1 MKCRN
6 CGAEN
11 QEGAKFCSSC
21 GSKLEEEV
29 LETQEVKVEPG
40 QVKCRICGHINT
52 TEDTYCKLCGSQ
64 LSPQDKAQTYNTT
77 YNTSYNNT
85 QNQIYANTGNSTPGM
100 VVGIV
105 SAACS
110 ITCCLFLVGLIA
122 GIVGIF
128 MNIKPLSKNYPDKGK
143 AVAGLILSIVGLVIG
158 LYLLFSIIV
167 ALNDPE
173 TMEQIRQAIQEAQN
187 QAQSQQGFF
196 IF

>member
-64 LSPQDKAQTYNTT
+64 LSPQDKTVI
-77 YNTSYNNT
+77 NNT
-85 QNQIYANTGNSTPGM
+85 VNVNTPDQIYVVQANSTPGM

-128 MNIKPLSKNYPDKGK
+128 MNIKPLSKNYHDKGK

-158 LYLLFSIIV
+158 LYLLFNIII
-167 ALNDPE
+167 ALSDPE
-173 TMEQIRQAIQEAQN
+173 YLEQLRQIIEEAQN
-187 QAQSQQGFF
+187 QAQAQEGFF

>member
-11 QEGAKFCSSC
+11 QEGARFCSSC
-21 GSKLEEEV
+21 GAKLEEEV

-40 QVKCRICGHINT
+40 QIRCRICGHINT
-52 TEDTYCKLCGSQ
+52 TADSYCKLCGSQ
-64 LSPQDKAQTYNTT
+64 ISPQDRFQSNNTYNN
-77 YNTSYNNT
+77 NTYNNT
-85 QNQIYANTGNSTPGM
+85 QNQMYATGNSTTGM

-110 ITCCLFLVGLIA
+110 ITCCLFLVGIIA
-122 GIVGIF
+122 GIFGIII
-128 MNIKPLSKNYPDKGK
+128 NIKPINKNYPDKGK
-143 AVAGLILSIVGLVIG
+143 AVAGLILSVVGLLIG
-158 LYLLFSIIV
+158 AYLLLSVIV

-173 TMEQIRQAIQEAQN
+173 TMEQIRQMMEEYGQT
-187 QAQSQQGFF
+187 GFF